1 MQRCAQHLAS
11 KQDVTE
17 AYNAGRYA
25 VKYAIKGVTDKMVGF
40 QRAYTKDGKYKC
52 KYVLIDLH
60 LVANDEK
67 KVPLDW
73 ISDDKTSLNK
83 KFVDYAL
90 PLIQGDMKAP
100 LENGLPRFA
109 RLKKVLYK

>member
-11 KQDVTE
+11 KTDITE
-17 AYNAGRYA
+17 AFNAGRKA
-25 VKYAIKGVTDKMVGF
+25 VKFAVSGVTDKMVGF
-40 QRAYTKDGKYKC
+40 KRQFVNGKYKC
-52 KYVLIDLH
+52 EYVLIDLH

-67 KVPLDW
+67 KVPLSW
-73 ISDDKTSLNK
+73 IKPDNTGLTKD
-83 KFVDYAL
+83 FVDYAL

-109 RLKKVLYK
+109 KLKKVLYK